1 LAEIVNLRRLRK
13 RKARDLEAAKAAENR
28 LRFGAP
34 GAERELET
42 ARRRLSD
49 RTLDGARREREDGE

>member
-1 LAEIVNLRRLRK
+1 VAEIVNLRQKRK

-28 LRFGAP
+28 QKFGAP
-34 GAERELET
+34 GPERELEA

-49 RTLDGARREREDGE
+49 RTLDGARRERENGE